1 MAAHAAPATHPAAW
15 GFALALHGA
24 VLMALWPQP
33 RMGGAPPGF
42 GVVFAEMGQGGG
54 QVGGT
59 AMTADAIP
67 VAEDDVPLLPEMQA
81 ETPPVAEPPPPVLA
95 EEPPVAEPPP
105 VVAEMTPPEPV
116 PEPEAIPEP
125 APTVAEALPPEP
137 VAEAEPIVEPP
148 PAVAAPPPRPV
159 VTPRPTPPPVA
170 APRPTPP
177 RTAPPRQTAA
187 RPAPARPA
195 SSPAPAGQAT
205 ASAPAGDPS
214 MGAPGSA
221 NPQGGASPMP
231 RAAPGALLP
240 DQYRAGLSAALRRHL
255 RYPMLA
261 RERGLEGEVIVQFSV
276 ARDGAVRGVRILRSS
291 GVGEFDNEAVAL
303 LARVSPLPPLPGS
316 WPAEEAMFAAPI
328 RFSLR

>member
-33 RMGGAPPGF
+33 RLGGAPPGF

-59 AMTADAIP
+59 AMAGEAMP
-67 VAEDDVPLLPEMQA
+67 VAEDDAPMLAEMQPEA
-81 ETPPVAEPPPPVLA
+81 APVVDPPPPVLA
-95 EEPPVAEPPP
+95 DETPVAEPPP
-105 VVAEMTPPEPV
+105 VVAELAPPEPV
-116 PEPEAIPEP
+116 PVPEAIPEP
-125 APTVAEALPPEP
+125 APTLAEAPPPEP
-137 VAEAEPIVEPP
+137 VPEAQPVAESPP
-148 PAVAAPPPRPV
+148 PVAVAPPP
-159 VTPRPTPPPVA
+159 PRPVA

-177 RTAPPRQTAA
+177 RASPPRQAET

-195 SSPAPAGQAT
+195 SAGQAT
-205 ASAPAGDPS
+205 AAAPAGDPVL
-214 MGAPGSA
+214 GAAGSP
-221 NPQGGASPMP
+221 NPQGGASPTP

-240 DQYRAGLSAALRRHL
+240 DHYRAGLSAALRRHL

-291 GVGEFDNEAVAL
+291 GVGAFDNEAVAL

>member
-33 RMGGAPPGF
+33 KLGGAPPGF

-59 AMTADAIP
+59 ALTAEATP
-67 VAEDDVPLLPEMQA
+67 VAEDDAPLLAEMQP
-81 ETPPVAEPPPPVLA
+81 ETAPVMDPPPPVLA

-105 VVAEMTPPEPV
+105 VVAELPSPEPV

-125 APTVAEALPPEP
+125 APTLAEAPPPEP
-137 VAEAEPIVEPP
+137 VPEPEAIAEPP
-148 PAVAAPPPRPV
+148 PPAPP
-159 VTPRPTPPPVA
+159 PPPVA

-177 RTAPPRQTAA
+177 PVAATSRPAPPRQAAA

-195 SSPAPAGQAT
+195 AAT
-205 ASAPAGDPS
+205 APTGPARAAAPAGDPAL
-214 MGAPGSA
+214 GAPGSP
-221 NPQGGASPMP
+221 NPQGGASPTP

-240 DQYRAGLSAALRRHL
+240 DHYRAGLSAALRRHL

-291 GVGEFDNEAVAL
+291 GVGAFDNEAVAL